1 MQGTL
6 IDLRNVDYLK
16 SQDIFGN
23 MKMADVLVV
32 FQYKIRHNVSGCN
45 YTLSIWYGSSPRCPL
60 DNYRLESMAHLLS
73 SCSEFKDVYSAR
85 HNKIVN
91 KLGQELE
98 SVSVNLFVNKCIST
112 SLEELNLPRNLL
124 CLKPDIVTKHEKQIK
139 ILEVSCP
146 YDLYLQNTFET
157 KKSKYAPLKDAIESK
172 GYQCDI
178 MPFIVGSVGLVH
190 SFCYVYLVQLGIPKR
205 QAKGFCKWCSNSN
218 IFFAR
223 NIWNTRCRLVYD

>member
-1 MQGTL
+1 
-6 IDLRNVDYLK
+6 
-16 SQDIFGN
+16 

-32 FQYKIRHNVSGCN
+32 FWYKMCHNVLRCN

-60 DNYRLESMAHLLS
+60 DNYGLERMAQLLN

-85 HNKIVN
+85 HDKIVN

-98 SVSVNLFVNKCIST
+98 NVSVNLFVNRYVST
-112 SLEELNLPRNLL
+112 SLGVESSQKSIMFE
-124 CLKPDIVTKHEKQIK
+124 DIVTKHEKQIK

-146 YDLYLQNTFET
+146 CDLYLRNTFES

-178 MPFIVGSVGLVH
+178 MPFIV
-190 SFCYVYLVQLGIPKR
+190 
-205 QAKGFCKWCSNSN
+205 
-218 IFFAR
+218 
-223 NIWNTRCRLVYD
+223 

>member
-16 SQDIFGN
+16 SQDIFRN
-23 MKMADVLVV
+23 MKMNDVLVV
-32 FQYKIRHNVSGCN
+32 FWYKMHHNVLGCN
-45 YTLSIWYGSSPRCPL
+45 YTLSIWYHSSLQCPL
-60 DNYRLESMAHLLS
+60 DNYRLESMAHLLN
-73 SCSEFKDVYSAR
+73 SCSEFKDVYSER
-85 HNKIVN
+85 HDKIVD
-91 KLGQELE
+91 KLGQELK
-98 SVSVNLFVNKCIST
+98 SVSVNLFVNKCVST

-124 CLKPDIVTKHEKQIK
+124 CLKPDIVIKHEKQIK

-157 KKSKYAPLKDAIESK
+157 KKSKYAPLKDAIKSK

-178 MPFIVGSVGLVH
+178 MPFIVGSVSLVH
-190 SFCYVYLVQLGIPKR
+190 SFCYVHLVQPGIPKR
-205 QAKGFCKWCSNSN
+205 QAKGFCKWCSDSN

-223 NIWNTRCRLVYD
+223 NIWNTRCPLVYD